1 MYYILGDIFLL
12 PTFIEITVEHGA
24 APAAA
29 RLPVAVDGA
38 AGGAARRRPSRPL
51 SFLTKA
57 ADRRSRQQRRRYDS
71 CSVEDMWRSGTNIA
85 CRKAYVP
92 VSTEK
97 VPNTINGCGF
107 VSSETLSAEPVLEC
121 VHLSESIICR
131 EFRDD
136 CAAEEGAKVNPSNAI
151 HLSEGNDHDQRN
163 VV

>member
-1 MYYILGDIFLL
+1 
-12 PTFIEITVEHGA
+12 
-24 APAAA
+24 
-29 RLPVAVDGA
+29 
-38 AGGAARRRPSRPL
+38 
-51 SFLTKA
+51 
-57 ADRRSRQQRRRYDS
+57 
-71 CSVEDMWRSGTNIA
+71 MWRSGTNIA

-92 VSTEK
+92 ASTEK

-163 VV
+163 VVERNFCAVALQRRSSVDLRLFPPLLLLANSRRAATVQQIDARRPLFPATLVSSDE